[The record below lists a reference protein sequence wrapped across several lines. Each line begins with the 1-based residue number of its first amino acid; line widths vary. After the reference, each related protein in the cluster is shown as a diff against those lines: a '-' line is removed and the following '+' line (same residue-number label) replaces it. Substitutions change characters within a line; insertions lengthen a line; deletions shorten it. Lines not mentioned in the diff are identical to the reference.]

1 MREHKYRND
10 ERISNSKRKNKNRKF
25 VCLNIKFYQNA
36 GYCPSI
42 CIKHIF
48 YRVSQ
53 EDGIAV
59 VDGDSFITANRIMF
73 ISYGIHVFLRDAR
86 GNLDR
91 GRRQWGRFIFIL
103 RGNWLYE
110 KSIWQDSSLEQA
122 AYLPLPPVFSSVRS
136 CSCWSPSGPPAGA
149 GTAV

>member
-73 ISYGIHVFLRDAR
+73 ISYGIHVFFAR
-86 GNLDR
+86 CTGKPGQRETAMGALH
-91 GRRQWGRFIFIL
+91 IH
-103 RGNWLYE
+103 
-110 KSIWQDSSLEQA
+110 
-122 AYLPLPPVFSSVRS
+122 
-136 CSCWSPSGPPAGA
+136 SPGEL
-149 GTAV
+149 AV